1 MITTAVI
8 LAALAFVMILTV
20 LSVFEMSLSRTNK
33 VSVRRLIEKNR
44 SEAAKQLKEL
54 VDSRLETLI
63 PVYVGIQ
70 ICTISIAVLLTGYLH
85 SQLGSYTEALLM
97 AFAIMFLVVVIFR
110 QLIPRIF
117 SFRKPEQ
124 VLQPLIPLHRFL
136 RPVLNLLAYPL
147 SSTLKLFGQFKPQEE
162 RTDEHLEEEI
172 QAFINVAKEEGFLK
186 KEEEQLVQSAV
197 EFGDKVARDIMTPRT
212 EMVTIATHASVT
224 DLKKLMAETKYS
236 RIPVYRNQME
246 NIEGF
251 VYLKDV
257 IDIWDQAGEVQTIKG
272 LVRPIHFVPETKRV
286 TELLKELQRKASHI
300 AIVVDEFGGVS
311 GLVTIED
318 LLEEIAGEIH
328 DEDEIGEMAQ
338 FSMDANG
345 NYLIPGNTSIRRVE
359 ELFNIHMDGEANS
372 TIAGHISSALGRVPR
387 KGEKYEYHGLCF
399 EVKEADHRR
408 IQMLVASQV
417 LPIKALLADA
427 LND

>member
-8 LAALAFVMILTV
+8 FAAFAFVLVLTI
-20 LSVFEMSLSRTNK
+20 LSVFEMSLSRINK
-33 VSVRRLIEKNR
+33 VSVQRLIEKNR
-44 SEAAKQLKEL
+44 SESAEQLKQL
-54 VDSRLETLI
+54 VDNRLETLI

-70 ICTISIAVLLTGYLH
+70 LCTVSIAVLLTGYLH
-85 SQLGSYTEALLM
+85 SQLGSYTKALLA
-97 AFAIMFLVVVIFR
+97 AFGIMFLVVVIFR

-124 VLQPLIPLHRFL
+124 VLQPLIPIHQFL
-136 RPVLNLLAYPL
+136 RPALNLIAYPL
-147 SSTLKLFGQFKPQEE
+147 SSTLKLFGQFEPQEE
-162 RTDEHLEEEI
+162 KTEEHLEEGI
-172 QAFINVAKEEGFLK
+172 QAFINVGKEEGILK

-197 EFGDKVARDIMTPRT
+197 EFADTVAREIMTPRT
-212 EMVTIATHASVT
+212 EMVTLAIHSSVT
-224 DLKKLMAETKYS
+224 DLKKLMTETKYS

-246 NIEGF
+246 DIQGF
-251 VYLKDV
+251 VYLKDL
-257 IDIWDQAGEVQTIKG
+257 IDIWDQASEAKTIEG

-286 TELLKELQRKASHI
+286 AELLKELQRKASHI

-311 GLVTIED
+311 GLVTMED

-338 FSMDANG
+338 FLKDANG

-359 ELFNIHMDGEANS
+359 ELFTIHMDGEANS

-408 IQMLVASQV
+408 IQMLLASRV
-417 LPIKALLADA
+417 LPTKALHADA
-427 LND
+427 QKE